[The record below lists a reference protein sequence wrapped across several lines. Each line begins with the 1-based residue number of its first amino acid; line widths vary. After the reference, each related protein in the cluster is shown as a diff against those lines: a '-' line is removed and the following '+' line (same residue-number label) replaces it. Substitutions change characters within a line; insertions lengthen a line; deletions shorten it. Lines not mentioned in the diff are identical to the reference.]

1 MYKLL
6 VNLVSFGLLMAV
18 LLFAGIFVWF
28 KTAGFDIPD
37 YTKLATYEP
46 PVTTRLYAGD
56 GQVLMEYVIMLA
68 LCTVLTLAFI
78 ALFRGASK
86 NGRRLIDLVS
96 FDLP

>member
-46 PVTTRLYAGD
+46 PVTTA
-56 GQVLMEYVIMLA
+56 
-68 LCTVLTLAFI
+68 T
-78 ALFRGASK
+78 
-86 NGRRLIDLVS
+86 GRC
-96 FDLP
+96 